1 MKFQRIQKIED
12 SLYPGRVLIIYGP
25 RRIGKTTMT
34 KKFLDSNQDKKVRYD
49 VGDDLALRSMF
60 KRQNRAELLQ
70 YCLPYEIIVI
80 DEAQMIEDIGIG
92 VKMMIDEYKDKTIIL
107 TGSSSFEIMQKIG
120 EPLTGRHFTMT
131 LLPISAKECEG
142 NDFDKKNN
150 LENLMIYGSYPEI
163 LSTDD
168 TSIKEKLLGEL
179 VSSYLFKDVLSFDKL
194 KSSKLLL
201 DITRCV
207 AFQIGNEVSYNEIA
221 NIAGCDQKTVK
232 KYLDLLE
239 KTFIIKAV
247 SPYSSNPRSEITQK
261 KKYYFYDLGVR
272 NALIQN
278 LNKLD
283 VRNDF
288 GQLFEN
294 FVFMEILKK
303 NEFSGKLFG
312 IYFWRSKK
320 GEEVDI
326 VIEQDGKLQGYE
338 CKWNDTRSKHKFTFL
353 ENYKDADFNV
363 VNKDNF
369 LDFV

>member
-12 SLYPGRVLIIYGP
+12 ALYAGRVLIIYGP
-25 RRIGKTTMT
+25 RRIGKTTMA
-34 KKFLDSNQDKKVRYD
+34 KNFLNSNKDKKVRYD

-70 YCLPYEIIVI
+70 YCLSYEIIVI

-107 TGSSSFEIMQKIG
+107 TGSSSFEIMQKVG

-131 LLPISAKECEG
+131 LLPISTNECEG
-142 NDFDKKNN
+142 NNLDKKSN
-150 LENLMIYGSYPEI
+150 LENLLIYGSYPEI
-163 LSTDD
+163 LSNDD
-168 TSIKEKLLGEL
+168 TNIKEKLLGEL

-201 DITRCV
+201 DITRCI
-207 AFQIGNEVSYNEIA
+207 AFQIGHEVSYNEIA
-221 NIAGCDQKTVK
+221 NTANCDQKTVK

-294 FVFMEILKK
+294 FIFMEIFKK
-303 NEFSGKLFG
+303 NVFTDKLFG
-312 IYFWRSKK
+312 IYFWRSKN

-326 VIEQDGKLQGYE
+326 VIEQNGKLQGYE
-338 CKWNDTRSKHKFTFL
+338 CKWSDNKSKHKFTFL
-353 ENYKDADFNV
+353 ENYPDAQFNV